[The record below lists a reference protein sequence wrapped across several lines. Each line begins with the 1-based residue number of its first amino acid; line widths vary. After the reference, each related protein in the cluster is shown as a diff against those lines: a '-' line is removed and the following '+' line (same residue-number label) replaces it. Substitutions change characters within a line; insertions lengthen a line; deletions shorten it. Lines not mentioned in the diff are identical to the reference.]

1 MCACLPKAYLLPGKS
16 VVLEV
21 KLRLYS
27 SKKKGIN
34 HRIANNAHIIGIHH
48 TVCKSYT
55 KPFYNHIGG
64 FLLLLKNL
72 DIFG

>member
-21 KLRLYS
+21 KFRLYS
-27 SKKKGIN
+27 SKNENGIIY
-34 HRIANNAHIIGIHH
+34 RIANNAHIIGIHH
-48 TVCKSYT
+48 AVCKSYS

-64 FLLLLKNL
+64 FFAYFFEKIL
-72 DIFG
+72 